1 MRHMFLLNIEFGNA
15 CRFRVFRRHFSTVS
29 RFPFPRFQSPQCWH
43 GRTE

>member
-1 MRHMFLLNIEFGNA
+1 MRHMFLLNTEFGNA
-15 CRFRVFRRHFSTVS
+15 CRSRVFHRHFSTVS